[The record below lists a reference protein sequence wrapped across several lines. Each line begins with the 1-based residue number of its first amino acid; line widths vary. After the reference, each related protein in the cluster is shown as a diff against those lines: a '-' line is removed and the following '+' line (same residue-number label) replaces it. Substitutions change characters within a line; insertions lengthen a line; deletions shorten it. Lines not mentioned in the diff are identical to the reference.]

1 MILDQSTDAFLVLPA
16 IDVVVAQAE
25 AHDSR
30 VLLNTGNNVFKT
42 STQVVHAEVYNRVVR
57 GKRDYA

>member
-30 VLLNTGNNVFKT
+30 VLLNSGNNVVKT
-42 STQVVHAEVYNRVVR
+42 STQVVHAEDMN
-57 GKRDYA
+57 